1 MDFLLLFKAV
11 VMGIVEGVTEFL
23 PISST
28 GHLIVASRALQFPA
42 NIESTFVIFIQL
54 GAILAVIVYFGRD
67 LFTLLRQAWPANLS
81 VDSAEQH
88 WARRLVLGVAIAF
101 VPGAT
106 IGFLFGDLIDAYLF
120 QPLTVGIALVAGA
133 VIILLVERRPRP
145 PATRALEQVTLS
157 QALWVGIAQVAS
169 LFPGMSRSAATIVGG
184 LLAGLDRPT
193 ALRFSF
199 YLSIPTMVIATTY
212 ALLRNLS
219 NIQTDQIAGFG
230 VGLVVSFIVA
240 LLVVHWFLRF
250 VSRHTLKPFAWYR
263 LGAGVVIIALSLA
276 GML

>member
-28 GHLIVASRALQFPA
+28 GHLIVAGRLLQFPA
-42 NIESTFVIFIQL
+42 NIESTFEIFIQL

-67 LFTLLRQAWPANLS
+67 LLTLLRRALPGNLEAGNGTHQA
-81 VDSAEQH
+81 Q
-88 WARRLVLGVAIAF
+88 RLVLGVAIAF
-101 VPGAT
+101 VPAGL
-106 IGFLFGDLIDAYLF
+106 IGFWFNDWIDAHLF

-133 VIILLVERRPRP
+133 IIILLVESRARLPK
-145 PATRALEQVTLS
+145 TRAIEQVTLG
-157 QALWVGIAQVAS
+157 QALLIGIAQVAS

-212 ALLRNLS
+212 ALLKNLS
-219 NIQTDQIAGFG
+219 SIQSDQIAAFG
-230 VGLVVSFIVA
+230 IGLVVSFIVA
-240 LLVVHWFLRF
+240 LMVVHWFLGF

-263 LGAGVVIIALSLA
+263 LGAGFIIIALALA
-276 GML
+276 GLL

>member
-11 VMGIVEGVTEFL
+11 VMGIVEGVTEFV

-28 GHLIVASRALQFPA
+28 GHLIVAGRALQFPA
-42 NIESTFVIFIQL
+42 SIESTFAIFIQL
-54 GAILAVIVYFGRD
+54 GAILAVIVYFARD
-67 LFTLLRQAWPANLS
+67 LFALLRQAWPGNPRGS
-81 VDSAEQH
+81 SAQ
-88 WARRLVLGVAIAF
+88 RLVLGVAIAF
-101 VPGAT
+101 VPAGI
-106 IGFLFGDLIDAYLF
+106 IGFFFNDLIDAYLF
-120 QPLTVGIALVAGA
+120 RPLTVGIALVAGA

-145 PATRALEQVTLS
+145 PVTRAIEQVTLG

-212 ALLRNLS
+212 ALLKNLS
-219 NIQTDQIAGFG
+219 NIQTDQIAAFG

-240 LLVVHWFLRF
+240 LLVVHWFLGF

-263 LGAGVVIIALSLA
+263 LGAGIVIIALSLA